1 MTGLQ
6 VPLTV
11 RIGSKHITREV
22 AGLSFREEAVGGITD
37 ITLRLARPLSKFD
50 PDLAAFS
57 TVTIYDK
64 RSAEAIAQGRLTD
77 TGRSAGSDGQ
87 TWDCVAFGPA
97 VIASDLT
104 FPYVLVDQRLDTF
117 ARSNFCTRNVGTSLD
132 ERDADGSAPALH
144 IQAPEGQQVVTAG
157 GISGVGLTSA
167 WVGDMMS
174 RAIRNVGMKLARVS
188 TDWDA
193 GLTDANYQIRLITRT
208 GGGGATGAATTT
220 ANTAG
225 GTLSAV
231 VVTDFPDGN
240 DSISV
245 RVQRLTTSIPGAET
259 HWFHFYDL
267 TLRAMLKDATGADIT
282 TGYTLDTVTA
292 DEVVTDLLGRVLSA
306 FDGASA
312 TVEAGSYAI
321 DQLAYPDGIT
331 AAEVLADLMA
341 LEPGYR
347 WTTGPDKTGNG
358 YEFRWEAWPTT
369 VRYEATLEDGAGFP
383 SSAQEIYNS
392 VTVRWRNKAGITQNT
407 TVTAANALLD
417 AAGILRSKIID
428 AADEIGSSA
437 AAAQLGTNFLAEH
450 TYPPNAG
457 SLTVNRPIRDLETDR
472 MVLPHEIRAGELIR
486 VRGIEGYPDALNAS
500 TNDGQTV
507 FRIWSK
513 AYNSD
518 SDSATL
524 ELDTYSRTTANAL
537 GLLMTR
543 RTRKR

>member
-50 PDLAAFS
+50 PDLAAFA

-77 TGRSAGSDGQ
+77 TGRSAGGDGQ
-87 TWDCVAFGPA
+87 TWDVTAFGPA
-97 VIASDLT
+97 VSVNDIE
-104 FPYVLVDQRLDTF
+104 FPYIPIDTRLDTF
-117 ARSNFCTRNVGTSLD
+117 VKSNSTTRNVQVDID
-132 ERDADGSAPALH
+132 ERNMDGDTPALR
-144 IQAPEGQQVVTAG
+144 IQAPEGQQVLHTAG
-157 GISGVGLTSA
+157 GVSGVGLTSP
-167 WVGDMMS
+167 WTGDMIS
-174 RAIRNVGMKLARVS
+174 RALRNAGMKLGRFACS
-188 TDWDA
+188 WDA
-193 GLTDANYQIRLITRT
+193 GLTDGNYSMRLVTRA
-208 GGGGATGAATTT
+208 GGGGATNADSTT

-225 GTLSAV
+225 GTMSGV
-231 VVTDFPDGN
+231 VVTDFPNGD
-240 DSISV
+240 DSPSV
-245 RVQRLTTSIPGAET
+245 RVSRTTTSIPGAET
-259 HWFHFYDL
+259 HWFHFYDI
-267 TLRAMLKDATGADIT
+267 TVRALLLDATGAEIT
-282 TGYTLDTVTA
+282 TGYSANYALA
-292 DEVVTDLLGRVLSA
+292 HEVVNDLLGRVLTQ
-306 FDGASA
+306 FDGANA
-312 TVEAGSYAI
+312 TVDPSGTYQI
-321 DQLAYPDGIT
+321 DQLAYPDGVT
-331 AAEVLADLMA
+331 AGKVLEDLMA
-341 LEPGYR
+341 LEGGYR
-347 WTTGPDKTGNG
+347 WTTGPDGA
-358 YEFRWEAWPTT
+358 FSWEPWPTT
-369 VRYEATLEDGAGFP
+369 VRYEATLEDGGSFP
-383 SSAQEIYNS
+383 TTAQELYNQ
-392 VTVRWRNKAGITQNT
+392 VTVRWRNAAGATKTASVTSTNT
-407 TVTAANALLD
+407 LLD
-417 AAGILRSKIID
+417 NAGILRSKIID

-437 AAAQLGTNFLAEH
+437 AATQLGTNFLAEH

-457 SLTVNRPIRDLETDR
+457 SLTVNRPIRDLETGR

-486 VRGIEGYPDALNAS
+486 VRGVEGYPDALNAS